1 MADDE
6 QSVDDIR
13 NKEKQVST
21 TQIFL
26 LVHVKCLHT
35 YMESSLAKLEW
46 YSIWFFWQ
54 FTQQERQ
61 QILEFETHLA
71 AATSKVTITEA
82 NSLLIS
88 QLTTMDPK

>member
-26 LVHVKCLHT
+26 LVQVKCLHT
-35 YMESSLAKLEW
+35 YMAKLEW